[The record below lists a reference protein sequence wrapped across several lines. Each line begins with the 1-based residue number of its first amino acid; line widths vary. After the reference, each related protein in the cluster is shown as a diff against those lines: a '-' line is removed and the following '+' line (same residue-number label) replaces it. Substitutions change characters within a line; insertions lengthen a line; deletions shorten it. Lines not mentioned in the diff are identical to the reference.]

1 MMSENPEFLI
11 PSKKIYPKIKNDL
24 GVACHSP
31 CGPLKKAKKRGAMPL
46 PSLSTIPL
54 LVVSSLLM

>member
-11 PSKKIYPKIKNDL
+11 PSKKIKNNL